1 MHTGDSLLTLAL
13 CELSHD
19 TTPSHNRQPPRQC
32 PTGFVTLATLPPSHH
47 FTPPSPSSLS
57 PCSLS
62 LFSLLT
68 LFHIPPSSH
77 LPSPHTHTTTLHTS
91 CTATPTH
98 ASRRAAASRLLIL
111 ARFVQP
117 APSSR
122 RSSRSFWGSRR
133 TASSAST
140 SGRWCRGWRKSSTS
154 CAQRRGSLGKG
165 IAIDEYFAF
174 ALLGLCTRIHAFTH
188 STTSSAPIPVSALR
202 VSKHHSH
209 SYFHFHFPLTV

>member
-1 MHTGDSLLTLAL
+1 MTRHLRTTGTPPASVRQVLPLSPRCLPHTT
-13 CELSHD
+13 
-19 TTPSHNRQPPRQC
+19 
-32 PTGFVTLATLPPSHH
+32 SHH
-47 FTPPSPSSLS
+47 LRLRRFHLVHFRFSHSSLS
-57 PCSLS
+57 
-62 LFSLLT
+62 FT
-68 LFHIPPSSH
+68 FH
-77 LPSPHTHTTTLHTS
+77 LPRICPRHTHT
-91 CTATPTH
+91 PPPYTH
-98 ASRRAAASRLLIL
+98 HARRHPRMRLAVPRLLIL

-209 SYFHFHFPLTV
+209 SYFHFHFPLTPTNPTRRARD